1 LKTKAARKAEAVEKP
16 VAAVWAKL
24 DKLKLK

>member
-1 LKTKAARKAEAVEKP
+1 LKTKAARKAEAAETP
-16 VAAVWAKL
+16 APDLWAKL